1 MVLSGSEWRNPEQ
14 WELKYPPPG
23 HMNTRDGGNQS
34 SDITVH
40 VRSETSTIQQVLHY
54 DIVNGKKSYQDFGLC
69 TIEGDVGSVNLSTL
83 SGVKKGV

>member
-1 MVLSGSEWRNPEQ
+1 MSKFMGSLKGIFFRLFPDLWVCFSEKFPDLWMVLSGSEWRNPEQ

-40 VRSETSTIQQVLHY
+40 VRSETSTI
-54 DIVNGKKSYQDFGLC
+54 
-69 TIEGDVGSVNLSTL
+69 
-83 SGVKKGV
+83 